1 MVYGLP
7 VPAGGPH
14 AGLYKVA
21 QHVPGPAL
29 KTFDPNDPA
38 PFRVDDPMLLEPLRH
53 AVARLLPSLDPQ
65 PVATERCVYDNS
77 SDTDFVLQ
85 RVGRVVVGCG
95 TSGHAF
101 KFGPLVGEL
110 LADLAEGTRPSVD
123 LSRFALARSVRRHT
137 VRGPSPGRLHRCLG
151 TSHCSGASM
160 SPVTGAS
167 PWMSCGIV
175 RCSRLHGRHDL
186 HPDRQR
192 PLHDGIQERGQTA
205 SAIEQRL
212 ADYFGDAPRY
222 SSGAWSSSS
231 ASAPRAPTPRRA
243 PTPGVTTS
251 RFWPLPPRRPRWTR
265 SSCRRA
271 GGTSSSST
279 ARRCTCT
286 RRTATPTPSTPARP
300 SNAASASSARPGI
313 GTP

>member
-1 MVYGLP
+1 MEVPVTALRQTPDAVTVQTGDGSEFRGAMAIVCAGPATLGLAGLATPPTLSPPSLPQVAYFAPRNGAGEAPPIFIEWGDDMVYGLP

-123 LSRFALARSVRRHT
+123 LSRFALARSGAPAH
-137 VRGPSPGRLHRCLG
+137 GPGSE
-151 TSHCSGASM
+151 
-160 SPVTGAS
+160 
-167 PWMSCGIV
+167 
-175 RCSRLHGRHDL
+175 SR
-186 HPDRQR
+186 
-192 PLHDGIQERGQTA
+192 
-205 SAIEQRL
+205 
-212 ADYFGDAPRY
+212 
-222 SSGAWSSSS
+222 
-231 ASAPRAPTPRRA
+231 
-243 PTPGVTTS
+243 
-251 RFWPLPPRRPRWTR
+251 
-265 SSCRRA
+265 
-271 GGTSSSST
+271 
-279 ARRCTCT
+279 
-286 RRTATPTPSTPARP
+286 
-300 SNAASASSARPGI
+300 
-313 GTP
+313 